1 MRLIPTPPASEEP
14 APCPWCGSATSNYW
28 SGDEWRVLCK
38 RESSLC
44 GARGPVA
51 ASIVL
56 AIRDWNRI
64 ASPSKPEREVVVG
77 MSVSEARELIHSI
90 DAPLGNDAAA
100 VVLYRFRDLLR
111 SALTPTEEKP

>member
-1 MRLIPTPPASEEP
+1 MRLIPPPPASEEP

-77 MSVSEARELIHSI
+77 MSEDEARF
-90 DAPLGNDAAA
+90 
-100 VVLYRFRDLLR
+100 VLEVLEMGRGVTLPDLRDMLR